1 MTDRKIG
8 LKPVGAGIAIAPWA
22 SRPVLSS
29 VTTRAAAH
37 TR

>member
-8 LKPVGAGIAIAPWA
+8 LKPVGAGIAIAA
-22 SRPVLSS
+22 MGSRPALSS